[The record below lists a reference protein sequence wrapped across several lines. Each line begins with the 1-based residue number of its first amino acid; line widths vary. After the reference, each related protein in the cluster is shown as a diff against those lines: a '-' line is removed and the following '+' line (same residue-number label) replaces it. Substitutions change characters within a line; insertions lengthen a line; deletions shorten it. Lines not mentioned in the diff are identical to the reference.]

1 MVLAHLGVAVTLFG
15 MAADSAFQTE
25 RLVAASPG
33 ETTQVGP
40 YAVTFAG
47 VLPVSG
53 PNWTAVEAQL
63 DASYKGGEAKRIGP
77 QSRSFWSPPQET
89 SEVAMLNRWNGQL
102 YAAIGNEAESDGGAT
117 RWQLRLWWKP
127 FVTWIWY
134 GGLMIAAGGAL
145 ALLGRLLADLR
156 RRIAA
161 RKIAARRLDEQG
173 VTA

>member
-1 MVLAHLGVAVTLFG
+1 
-15 MAADSAFQTE
+15 
-25 RLVAASPG
+25 
-33 ETTQVGP
+33 
-40 YAVTFAG
+40 
-47 VLPVSG
+47 
-53 PNWTAVEAQL
+53 
-63 DASYKGGEAKRIGP
+63 
-77 QSRSFWSPPQET
+77 
-89 SEVAMLNRWNGQL
+89 MLNRWNGQL